1 MYISLPYSL
10 SELCIQVTAAD
21 LDNIVGHPVP
31 NKASVVF
38 FHIPPAFLLD
48 QKSKSPILQ
57 CNKVIGVERGG
68 KGDVPLPE
76 FPTVKNIS
84 YPPWPISVL
93 RP

>member
-68 KGDVPLPE
+68 GGGCSPA
-76 FPTVKNIS
+76 
-84 YPPWPISVL
+84 
-93 RP
+93 